1 MTNHDDKQDD
11 PDPREGLAEEG
22 LLSPLIE
29 DWRAIYIEN
38 YAPWFD
44 LARDVNRYA
53 TWLFQ
58 EHQDAGNGGPAN
70 AQAPTAVRMYG
81 RAMNAFAASVMLAE
95 RAMAIEAAGAVRA
108 IYEVG
113 FWLSLLATD
122 PLKALDALEID
133 EHDNAIQ
140 REVLLREEHPTDAA
154 VIEASLKRE
163 AHHLAKL
170 AKRKSLSIKKIA
182 QTMPKRSGYL
192 EYRLVSAFYGHLSS
206 SSLDG
211 LKKRNGK
218 GGVANILGPFETE
231 IPKALSFALDAM
243 LRSTRYFE
251 VMMKESRQ
259 PDRLEKAQRTLLDLQ
274 AAS

>member
-1 MTNHDDKQDD
+1 MTNHGSQQEDR
-11 PDPREGLAEEG
+11 DPREGLAEEG

-29 DWRAIYIEN
+29 DWRTIYIEN
-38 YAPWFD
+38 YAPWFA

-95 RAMAIEAAGAVRA
+95 RGMAIEAAGAVRA

-122 PLKALDALEID
+122 PLKALEALEID

-140 REVLLREEHPTDAA
+140 RELLLREEHPTDAA
-154 VIEASLKRE
+154 LIAASLKRQE
-163 AHHLAKL
+163 HHAAKL
-170 AKRKSLSIKKIA
+170 AKRKSLSVKKIA

-206 SSLDG
+206 NSLDG

-218 GGVANILGPFETE
+218 GGVTNILGPFELE

-251 VMMKESRQ
+251 VMMKEGRQ
-259 PDRLEKAQRTLLDLQ
+259 PNRLEAAARTLLELQ
-274 AAS
+274 AAT

>member
-1 MTNHDDKQDD
+1 MDDAQHEDRD
-11 PDPREGLAEEG
+11 RREGLADEG

-70 AQAPTAVRMYG
+70 SQAPTAVRMFG

-95 RAMAIEAAGAVRA
+95 RGMAIEAAGSARA

-122 PLKALDALEID
+122 PLKALEALEID
-133 EHDNAIQ
+133 DLDNGIQ
-140 REVLLREEHPTDAA
+140 REILLREEHPTNATMVA
-154 VIEASLKRE
+154 ASLKRQE
-163 AHHLAKL
+163 NHVAKL
-170 AKRKSLSIKKIA
+170 AKRKSLSVKKIA

-206 SSLDG
+206 SSLDV
-211 LKKRNGK
+211 LKKRNGN
-218 GGVANILGPFETE
+218 GGVTNILGPFETE
-231 IPKALSFALDAM
+231 IPKALSFAVDAM
-243 LRSTRYFE
+243 LRSSGYFE
-251 VMMKESRQ
+251 VMVKESRQ
-259 PDRLEKAQRTLLDLQ
+259 PDRLENAHRALVDLQ
-274 AAS
+274 AAKPI

>member
-1 MTNHDDKQDD
+1 VTNRDDQQEDQ
-11 PDPREGLAEEG
+11 DPREGLAEEG

-95 RAMAIEAAGAVRA
+95 RAMAIEAAGTARA

-122 PLKALDALEID
+122 PLKALEALEVD

-140 REVLLREEHPTDAA
+140 REALLREEHPTDVA
-154 VIEASLKRE
+154 VIAASLKRE
-163 AHHLAKL
+163 AHHVAKL
-170 AKRKSLSIKKIA
+170 AGRKSLSVKKIA
-182 QTMPKRSGYL
+182 KTMAKRSGYL

-218 GGVANILGPFETE
+218 GGVTNILGPFETE

-243 LRSTRYFE
+243 LRSTCYFE

-274 AAS
+274 ATT

>member
-1 MTNHDDKQDD
+1 MDDAQHEDR
-11 PDPREGLAEEG
+11 DPREGLADQG

-58 EHQDAGNGGPAN
+58 EHQDASNGGPAN
-70 AQAPTAVRMYG
+70 SQAPTAVRMFG

-95 RAMAIEAAGAVRA
+95 RGMAIEAAGSARA

-122 PLKALDALEID
+122 PLKALEALEID
-133 EHDNAIQ
+133 DLDNGIQ
-140 REVLLREEHPTDAA
+140 REILLREEHPTNATMVA
-154 VIEASLKRE
+154 ASLKRQE
-163 AHHLAKL
+163 NHVAKL
-170 AKRKSLSIKKIA
+170 AKRKSLSVKKIA

-206 SSLDG
+206 SSLDV
-211 LKKRNGK
+211 LKKRNGN
-218 GGVANILGPFETE
+218 GGVTNILGPFETE
-231 IPKALSFALDAM
+231 IPKALSFAVDAM
-243 LRSTRYFE
+243 LRSASYFE

-259 PDRLEKAQRTLLDLQ
+259 PDRLENAHRALVDLQ
-274 AAS
+274 AAKPI

>member
-1 MTNHDDKQDD
+1 MTNHNDQQERQ
-11 PDPREGLAEEG
+11 DPREDLAEEG

-29 DWRAIYIEN
+29 DWRAIYMAN
-38 YAPWFD
+38 YAPWFG

-58 EHQDAGNGGPAN
+58 EHQAAGNGGPAN

-81 RAMNAFAASVMLAE
+81 RAINAFVASVMLAE
-95 RAMAIEAAGAVRA
+95 RGMAIEAAGAVRA

-122 PLKALDALEID
+122 PPKALEALEVD
-133 EHDNAIQ
+133 QHDNAIQ

-154 VIEASLKRE
+154 IIAASFKRQE
-163 AHHLAKL
+163 HHAAKL
-170 AKRKSLSIKKIA
+170 AKRKSFGVKKIA

-211 LKKRNGK
+211 LKKRSST
-218 GGVANILGPFETE
+218 GGVTNILGPFEAE
-231 IPKALSFALDAM
+231 IPTALSFALDAM

-251 VMMKESRQ
+251 VMMKEGRQ
-259 PDRLEKAQRTLLDLQ
+259 PDRLERAERALSKLRVTT
-274 AAS
+274 

>member
-1 MTNHDDKQDD
+1 
-11 PDPREGLAEEG
+11 
-22 LLSPLIE
+22 
-29 DWRAIYIEN
+29 
-38 YAPWFD
+38 
-44 LARDVNRYA
+44 
-53 TWLFQ
+53 
-58 EHQDAGNGGPAN
+58 
-70 AQAPTAVRMYG
+70 MYG

-122 PLKALDALEID
+122 PLKALEALEID

-140 REVLLREEHPTDAA
+140 REILLREEHPSDAA
-154 VIEASLKRE
+154 VVAASLKRE
-163 AHHLAKL
+163 AHHVAKL
-170 AKRKSLSIKKIA
+170 AKRKSLSVKKIA

-218 GGVANILGPFETE
+218 GGVTNILGPFETE

-243 LRSTRYFE
+243 LRCTRYFE
-251 VMMKESRQ
+251 VMMKEGRQ
-259 PDRLEKAQRTLLDLQ
+259 PDRLEKAHHTLLGLQ
-274 AAS
+274 DAP

>member
-1 MTNHDDKQDD
+1 MTNRDDKQDE

-122 PLKALDALEID
+122 PFKALEALEID

-140 REVLLREEHPTDAA
+140 REALLREEHSTDAA
-154 VIEASLKRE
+154 VVAASLKRE
-163 AHHLAKL
+163 THHVAKL
-170 AKRKSLSIKKIA
+170 AKRKSLSVKKIA
-182 QTMPKRSGYL
+182 KTMPKRSGYL

-218 GGVANILGPFETE
+218 GGVTNILGPFETE

-243 LRSTRYFE
+243 LRCTRYFE
-251 VMMKESRQ
+251 VMMKEGRQ
-259 PDRLEKAQRTLLDLQ
+259 PDRLEKAHRTLLDLQ
-274 AAS
+274 AAP